1 MKTSRRQIASV
12 VTVCGL
18 VAAGLFAVSAPAQ
31 AAVLGS
37 LKITPGSGN
46 LQTVISVA
54 TPAQCDQ
61 GSNIKV
67 IISGSGVQS
76 ATENIVGNTAI
87 TSYPT
92 NLDGGFD
99 IEFPSTLAD
108 YGTTQSPALTSF
120 SGRYDI
126 SVICKN
132 SFGATTYGTFTG
144 SLYFSSGTAW
154 TSTKPATTT
163 TLTATPANSS
173 YQGENVH
180 LEAAVT
186 PLGVAGTVQFKDG
199 AVDLGSVSP
208 SPTGV
213 ASLDTTALTVGPHT
227 LTAVFTP
234 ADALSF
240 GESTSNSVSYE
251 ILTPAA
257 PSVVTAATASGT
269 YKVGYTLTC
278 SATFQGASSTLYA
291 WLNNGVPIA
300 GQVARTFYLAG
311 GYYNRPI
318 SCVATGRNTYG
329 DTPSP
334 SAGHLIALG
343 TKPALRRAPV
353 ISGIVKVGRTISTS
367 KGLWSL
373 AGLTYSYQWKRN
385 GAAISGTTAKKI
397 SYKVVAKDKGKY
409 LTCTVTVRKAGYAS
423 NAATTAKKKA
433 A

>member
-37 LKITPGSGN
+37 LKIAPGSGN
-46 LQTVISVA
+46 LQTVISVS
-54 TPAQCDQ
+54 TPGQCDQ

-67 IISGSGVQS
+67 IISGAGVQS

-208 SPTGV
+208 APTGV
-213 ASLDTTALTVGPHT
+213 ASLDTTALTVGSHT

-257 PSVVTAATASGT
+257 PSVITGASATGT
-269 YKVGYTLTC
+269 YKVGYTLAC
-278 SATFQGASSTLYA
+278 GATFQGASSTAYA
-291 WLNNGVPIA
+291 WLNNGVAIS
-300 GQVARTFYLAG
+300 GQTASTFYLSG
-311 GYYNRPI
+311 SYYNRTI
-318 SCVATGRNTYG
+318 SCRATGHNTYG
-329 DTPSP
+329 DTPST

-343 TKPALRRAPV
+343 SKPTLRKAPV
-353 ISGIVKVGRTISTS
+353 ISGTVKVGKTILTS
-367 KGLWSL
+367 KGTWSL
-373 AGLTYSYQWKRN
+373 SGLTYSYQWKRN
-385 GAAISGTTAKKI
+385 GKSIAGSGARKI
-397 SYKVVAKDKGKY
+397 SYKVVAADKGKY
-409 LTCTVTVRKAGYAS
+409 LTCTVTVRKTGYAS
-423 NAATTAKKKA
+423 NSATTGRKKA

>member
-1 MKTSRRQIASV
+1 MTRTVRRGAAV
-12 VTVCGL
+12 FTTAGL
-18 VAAGLFAVSAPAQ
+18 VLAGLVLLSAPAQ
-31 AAVLGS
+31 AANLGALTIAPS
-37 LKITPGSGN
+37 SGN
-46 LQTVISVA
+46 LQSVITVS

-61 GSNIKV
+61 GTNIKV
-67 IISGSGVQS
+67 TVAGTGVQA
-76 ATENIVGNTAI
+76 ATENIVGNSSIAG
-87 TSYPT
+87 YPQ
-92 NLDGGFD
+92 NLAGGFD
-99 IEFPSTLAD
+99 VLFSDTLAGW
-108 YGTTQSPALTSF
+108 GTTQSPALTSF
-120 SGRYDI
+120 SGRYDF
-126 SVICKN
+126 SVVCKN
-132 SFGATTYGTFTG
+132 NFGSTTYGTFTG
-144 SLYFSSGTAW
+144 SIFFTSGSTW
-154 TSTKPATTT
+154 TSAKPATTT
-163 TLTATPANSS
+163 TLTATPPSSS

-385 GAAISGTTAKKI
+385 GAAISGTAAKKI